1 MWVPMNDDLELEL
14 QCGSSSGD
22 MLLWKPWSW
31 KFLHASERLSIRSM
45 HLGSLMKTDTCH
57 FSSSHL
63 TLYTFKIWPWKEKP
77 AVKLSCLREF
87 SCVALTGQIFFFSP
101 STLKEKSEA
110 LQCWAETH
118 IGGPLMVVHSR
129 LLEGSLRPTTLI
141 YFTVRVAG
149 SPFHIHP
156 SQTGSPELLVLW
168 THTGWLIGTFLLME
182 QLIKETFIRHHSLQ
196 MSDAEE

>member
-57 FSSSHL
+57 FSSGHL
-63 TLYTFKIWPWKEKP
+63 TYTFKIWPWKEKP

-87 SCVALTGQIFFFSP
+87 SCVALTGQIFFFLSLYIKGKKWGP
-101 STLKEKSEA
+101 PVLSRNTNRRTTYGGSFQAVGREPQAYNPYLLYSE
-110 LQCWAETH
+110 
-118 IGGPLMVVHSR
+118 G
-129 LLEGSLRPTTLI
+129 
-141 YFTVRVAG
+141 
-149 SPFHIHP
+149 
-156 SQTGSPELLVLW
+156 
-168 THTGWLIGTFLLME
+168 GWL
-182 QLIKETFIRHHSLQ
+182 SL
-196 MSDAEE
+196 SYSPLSNWVPRAFGIVNSHWLTDRYFSFNGAAHKRDLH